1 MTAIQTKSGEVLLVK
16 VPEDVNWWDIIENT
30 LGDFIIKTRGLPHQF
45 LEYGTT
51 SKVLGKEV
59 NNVFYY
65 DPDSFFL
72 PKGSW
77 KIIGKF
83 SELEDKDFEE
93 FVDYEDFF
101 DDFEE
106 WRYFKSYSP
115 EDKLDFINSCCLET
129 PKESFISLCHSQGIE
144 DDLDN
149 YLIIKKI

>member
-1 MTAIQTKSGEVLLVK
+1 MTTIQTKSGEVLLVK
-16 VPEDVNWWDIIENT
+16 VPEDVNWWNIIENT

-83 SELEDKDFEE
+83 SELKDKDFEE
-93 FVDYEDFF
+93 FVELKSKYLDRSVYKDYTD
-101 DDFEE
+101 
-106 WRYFKSYSP
+106 YS
-115 EDKLDFINSCCLET
+115 KGQHTNNAYCIRT
-129 PKESFISLCHSQGIE
+129 AKESFISLCHSQGIE
-144 DDLDN
+144 GDLDN